1 MANFS
6 EVTFGAKHRNAQKIG
21 TYMVNFPNF
30 LPPDNKLTP
39 TKFNVLVDEIGTTN
53 ISIATAE
60 QTYRTAISERVKA
73 FKNEPD
79 SIQMLISPLRDSVI
93 VQYGKKSNQLK
104 QIDSIIS
111 KMRGTKITNTAT
123 GDSSIS
129 RSEQS
134 FGSQLKNFNDLIATL
149 DGFGDFIPTNPILQV
164 AHLTTRAQH
173 ISTLNQMAD
182 EALQQRKTLRDKRR
196 EVLYPDLKDR
206 AMRIKLYVR
215 STYGKT
221 SSEYLLIK
229 DLAV

>member
-1 MANFS
+1 MGNFS
-6 EVTFGAKHRNAQKIG
+6 EVTFGAKHRNAQKVG
-21 TYMVNFPNF
+21 TYMANFPNF
-30 LPPDNKLTP
+30 YQPDNKLMPLQFST
-39 TKFNVLVDEIGTTN
+39 LVDEIGAVN
-53 ISIATAE
+53 ISIAAAE

-79 SIQMLISPLRDSVI
+79 SIQMLISPLRDSAI

-111 KMRGTKITNTAT
+111 KMRGTKISNSAT

-149 DGFGDFIPTNPILQV
+149 NGFNDFAPSNPILQV
-164 AHLTTRAQH
+164 ENLTIRAQQ
-173 ISTLNQMAD
+173 ISTLNQIAD

-229 DLAV
+229 DLTV